1 MSTPIVLG
9 DQGLIT
15 YTVTNHGG
23 APATVTFRL
32 DGTSHATTKFWV
44 FQAAVN
50 DQSQTCKFMPW
61 TLPVTCTRQL
71 AAGSMW
77 QITVMANAIS
87 PGTLDLDASIA
98 TENGDD
104 DPTDDR
110 LATTI
115 GAQCSIQGTP
125 GNDVL
130 TVRKGESA
138 CGNGGNDVFFA
149 KGDGTGVF
157 GGPGTDTLYEEHG
170 ITKYWLGD
178 GTDTLS
184 LALSRN
190 PVYICAKAT
199 GRWTSGGR
207 ASPEDGAA
215 YGYGA
220 DIIVGSPYRDVIK
233 GNRYNDVIFGGGGR
247 DIINPGRGDDA
258 VFAGRGDDQI
268 ISQDG
273 QRDDIVGGT
282 GSDRAKADSADN
294 VTSAAV
300 THAALIDLVC
310 NG

>member
-1 MSTPIVLG
+1 M
-9 DQGLIT
+9 
-15 YTVTNHGG
+15 
-23 APATVTFRL
+23 
-32 DGTSHATTKFWV
+32 GTAATTCSSPK
-44 FQAAVN
+44 
-50 DQSQTCKFMPW
+50 
-61 TLPVTCTRQL
+61 VTARGCS
-71 AAGSMW
+71 AG
-77 QITVMANAIS
+77 Q
-87 PGTLDLDASIA
+87 
-98 TENGDD
+98 
-104 DPTDDR
+104 
-110 LATTI
+110 
-115 GAQCSIQGTP
+115 
-125 GNDVL
+125 
-130 TVRKGESA
+130 
-138 CGNGGNDVFFA
+138 
-149 KGDGTGVF
+149 
-157 GGPGTDTLYEEHG
+157 GTDTLYEEHG

-273 QRDDIVGGT
+273 QRDDIVGGI
-282 GSDRAKADSADN
+282 GSDRAKADRADN
-294 VTSAAV
+294 VTSAVLPTPPSSTSSATARPRRRPTLKRV
-300 THAALIDLVC
+300 APWADRSHNTARASYPPGSATRRTCSRGDVRRQVGRVSPPAALHD
-310 NG
+310 GRHPGRPGAAARADDQRRDPRPTPARPRTSRAS